1 MENKSN
7 ARESFGEAAGSIAP
21 MGIMMA
27 FFMLIYT
34 IWWGF
39 AFGMVGWILFVLS
52 CVFALYLVFKSIR
65 NIKHA
70 NRFPKNKSS
79 ECERI
84 GKQMGIL
91 SGISYGIL
99 WIAAIILALMGLYQ
113 WILPVVTFIIA
124 VHFFPQAKIFNRK
137 IDYYL
142 APFPLA
148 TSIIGFYLAVQPG
161 VDWSIVY
168 AVTGTGGAIATGGY
182 GIFMLITYRHLAKE
196 AGVL

>member
-1 MENKSN
+1 MDNNGS
-7 ARESFGEAAGSIAP
+7 ARDSFGEAARSIAP

-39 AFGMVGWILFVLS
+39 AFGLFGWILFAFS
-52 CVFALYLVFKSIR
+52 CAFAFFLVNESIR

-70 NRFPKNKSS
+70 NRFPKNKSQ
-79 ECERI
+79 EGERI

-91 SGISYGIL
+91 SGISYGLL
-99 WIAAIILALMGLYQ
+99 WIFAIILAIMGLYQ
-113 WILPVVTFIIA
+113 WILPAVTFIIA

-142 APFPLA
+142 APFPLI
-148 TSIIGFYLAVQPG
+148 TSIIGFYLAGQTG
-161 VDWSIVY
+161 MEWSIVY
-168 AVTGTGGAIATGGY
+168 AVSGTGGAVATGGY
-182 GIFMLITYRHLAKE
+182 GIFMLITYRHLAE
-196 AGVL
+196 NAGVL